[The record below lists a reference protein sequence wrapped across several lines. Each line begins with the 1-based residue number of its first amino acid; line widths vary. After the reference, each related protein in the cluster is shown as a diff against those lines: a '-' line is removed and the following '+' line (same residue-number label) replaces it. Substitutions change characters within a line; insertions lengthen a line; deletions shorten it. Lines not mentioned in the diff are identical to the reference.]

1 MIPAQG
7 CWEQDTDSFG
17 PEHVPSVRED
27 LETGDIQVGLLL
39 PLGFP
44 WCHIAEA
51 LVRDSLLSTNVG
63 FLRTSS
69 PLVIYVFFFYDSART
84 HSSTPV

>member
-1 MIPAQG
+1 MRCTIPAQG
-7 CWEQDTDSFG
+7 CWEQDADSLE

-27 LETGDIQVGLLL
+27 LEIGGTQARLLL

-51 LVRDSLLSTNVG
+51 LMHDSLLSTNVG
-63 FLRTSS
+63 FPRISS
-69 PLVIYVFFFYDSART
+69 PLGTYVFLFYDLARK
-84 HSSTPV
+84 H